1 MLSENGKA
9 RGIVRLYGCGGCG
22 INLAKHFLTISDSR
36 PELAD
41 TRVSLIDTSR
51 SNLIEDPDIPE
62 QMVYLLPE
70 TDGSGKVRKTN
81 AEEMMRHADPILATH
96 VPGDLNIVVSSTTG
110 GSGSVMGPIIAKKLL
125 DKGKNVVYVAIG
137 GNESARA
144 ATNCRDTFKTLD
156 GVVRATKQPLVVIYE
171 DYADGSQRKACDDSV
186 STAIMFLC
194 RLASRQHHSFDTK
207 DLTNWL
213 RYDLTTTVPAQLSL
227 LDITTSLDAAK
238 TLNYPVSVVSLVKD
252 RENHVA
258 IPSDYNATA
267 YYDINNVPD
276 GTLVMDIHYA
286 ITVSETPALMKLI
299 SDRIQSWESMAES
312 RPRVSGILGRDD
324 DVTDGFLVL

>member
-1 MLSENGKA
+1 MAITEKPKGV
-9 RGIVRLYGCGGCG
+9 VRLYGCGGCG
-22 INLAKHFLTISDSR
+22 INIAKNFTTVSTTR
-36 PELAD
+36 GELAN
-41 TRVSLIDTSR
+41 THVSLIDTSR
-51 SNLIEDPDIPE
+51 SNLIEDIDIPDH
-62 QMVYLLPE
+62 MVYLLPE

-96 VPGDLNIVVSSTTG
+96 VPGDLNIIVSSTTG
-110 GSGSVMGPIIAKKLL
+110 GSGSVMGPILAKKLL
-125 DKGKNVVYVAIG
+125 DKGKNVIYVAIG

-156 GVVRATKQPLVVIYE
+156 GVVRAAKQPLTVIYE
-171 DYADGSQRKACDDSV
+171 DYSDGSHRKSCDDAV
-186 STAIMFLC
+186 TTAIMFLC

-213 RYDLTTTVPAQLSL
+213 RYDLTTSVPAQLSL

-252 RENHVA
+252 RENHIA
-258 IPSDYNATA
+258 IPSDYNAAA
-267 YYDINNVPD
+267 YYDFSSIPKDTITVD
-276 GTLVMDIHYA
+276 VHYA
-286 ITVSETPALMKLI
+286 ITVSETPALIKMI
-299 SDRIQSWESMAES
+299 HDRIQSWESMAES
-312 RPRVSGILGRDD
+312 RPRVGGILGRDD